1 MAETVVVANLDAINR
16 SLARSGPRI
25 AEASR
30 LGLRQAAEPV
40 RQDAGRLAQTEIS
53 GMKRSKRKPPPWSEQ
68 RIGQTV
74 HEVYIAP
81 KQRGVRSRTDARRRR
96 PNFAVLMLGKSYE
109 PALERNQ
116 VLVRNTVD
124 AWVGRIVRGI

>member
-1 MAETVVVANLDAINR
+1 MADMILVENLDKINR
-16 SLARSGPRI
+16 SLARSGPLVAKAQRM
-25 AEASR
+25 
-30 LGLRQAAEPV
+30 GLREAAQPV
-40 RQDAGRLAQTEIS
+40 RLDAERLARSEIS
-53 GMKRSKRKPPPWSEQ
+53 GMRRSRKQPPPWSEQ

-74 HEVYIAP
+74 HEIYIAP
-81 KQRGVRSRTDARRRR
+81 RQRGVKSRTDRSRRR

-124 AWVGRIVRGI
+124 AWLGRIVREI